1 MSSSRERSVYALVTG
16 GGTGGHVYP
25 ALAVA
30 EELVARGHERGA
42 IRFVGAARGLEAQAV
57 PSAGF
62 MIDLLPGRG
71 LRRSLRPAAL
81 WDNAGALFG
90 TARAFGRAFR
100 LVGRLR
106 PRVVLGVG
114 GYASLPCLLAAR
126 LRRVPAVVHEQNAA
140 PGLVN
145 RIGVRLGAHAA
156 VSLPGTPLP
165 GARLT
170 GNPVRAE
177 VANVDRAP
185 VTPPLVAIV
194 GGSLGARRLN
204 DAALDLYDRWRART
218 DVAVCHVTG
227 PRDFDRC
234 MTRFDAQARTSDT
247 LAYELVGYEAHM
259 ENLYARAALFVCRA
273 GAVTVAELAAT
284 GMPSVLVPLPG
295 APGDHQTRN
304 ANVLVGVDAGV
315 LVPDGELDGPRLA
328 SELDRLLADP
338 ARLTAMTAAA
348 RSVAQPDA
356 VARVADLVE
365 EVARAAA

>member
-1 MSSSRERSVYALVTG
+1 MSRSRERGVYALVTG

-30 EELVARGHERGA
+30 EELVARGHAREA
-42 IRFVGAARGLEAQAV
+42 VRFVGAARGLEAQAV
-57 PSAGF
+57 PTAGF
-62 MIDLLPGRG
+62 QIDLLPGRG
-71 LRRSLRPAAL
+71 LRRSFRPDAL

-165 GARLT
+165 RARLT

-177 VANVDRAP
+177 VASVDRAP

-227 PRDFDRC
+227 PRDLDRC
-234 MTRFDAQARTSDT
+234 TTPFDTWRDRPTRSPTSSSATRRTWRT
-247 LAYELVGYEAHM
+247 CTP
-259 ENLYARAALFVCRA
+259 RAALFVCRA

-338 ARLTAMTAAA
+338 ARLTAMTTAA

-356 VARVADLVE
+356 AARVADLVE